1 MVLLKSVGGCMLYC
15 KAPAQG
21 SKTPGEAVRHQGMHV
36 MCLLLAAGKPPH
48 QHTAGIKHLC
58 GRKQQADACCAAKR
72 PSTRQ

>member
-48 QHTAGIKHLC
+48 QHTAGIKH
-58 GRKQQADACCAAKR
+58 
-72 PSTRQ
+72 